1 MTRTVLVLEG
11 GVVVSGVWVAYD
23 EPVAA
28 VAFEQAG
35 LDYMHA
41 IVLTNVQI
49 QGPHDKTIHTGH
61 MIIKKSAVL
70 AISVSEHSNLV
81 TEEMLLE
88 AMPGI
93 GPGRP

>member
-11 GVVVSGVWVAYD
+11 GVVVTGVWVAYD

-28 VAFEQAG
+28 AAFSQAG

-41 IVLTNVQI
+41 IVLTDVQI

-70 AISVSEHSNLV
+70 AVSVAEHSNLV
-81 TEEMLLE
+81 TDEILYQ
-88 AMPGI
+88 AMPSI
-93 GPGRP
+93 VPGRP